1 MGFALGWI
9 ALVLAGVGAAPP
21 AERGQ
26 EQIAYTVRFVET
38 EGVGWRE
45 AVFTRLKP
53 VTRQGAATVWTLS
66 QDATNRLLEDVLKNH
81 AATVLLAPRVTS
93 FEGAPATFFSRRNQ
107 QLVTQVAWNGD
118 EAAPEGASEAV
129 RVGWHTTMV
138 GRKLDQGIL
147 VKLVFEDTEIRA
159 IHQVKLNCASELKCQ
174 AAAASE
180 KSGIDLD
187 DGNTGPLFVPEPFIL
202 NYYVRVFPSGPDCFW
217 PENSMKKEGDNEPTA
232 CCFAAEDD
240 CKDHEVRD
248 VAIDVPEIGS
258 QEVLGEWL
266 VPRGEFLLVSFGA
279 HTIADKD
286 GKAVVKERL
295 AIVGAEAVSGA
306 NVVHRGALEG
316 LPLTPLLPTPISKIP
331 MPVPMAPSR
340 SIPQGSHPDG
350 TPAALPPLPA
360 DETDADSME
369 SDSSEPLPSPQTK
382 KPQQAKPAT
391 DSGANKEAL
400 APFNSPAD
408 LPPLCEPMPTP
419 ETKNPQTLKPATDP
433 RASKAAFAPPRSPT
447 VFLPSVFLARPSV
460 GFQFLLPLS
469 PLSLKLPFSQRL
481 EIEIYGRIVPD
492 GGNGQ

>member
-9 ALVLAGVGAAPP
+9 ALALAGVGAAPP
-21 AERGQ
+21 AIIAPAPERGQ

-66 QDATNRLLEDVLKNH
+66 QDATNRLLEDVLKNP
-81 AATVLLAPRVTS
+81 AAKILQAPRVTS
-93 FEGAPATFFSRRNQ
+93 IDGAPVTVFSRRNQ
-107 QLVTQVAWNGD
+107 QLVTQVAWDGD
-118 EAAPEGASEAV
+118 EAAPKGASEAV
-129 RVGWHTTMV
+129 RVGWHTTMI

-159 IHQVKLNCASELKCQ
+159 IHQVQLNCASELECPNTSSVGTESLKQ
-174 AAAASE
+174 ALRESRARVRARQAHQQTAPSDAGPQ
-180 KSGIDLD
+180 SG
-187 DGNTGPLFVPEPFIL
+187 FERSPFW
-202 NYYVRVFPSGPDCFW
+202 FA
-217 PENSMKKEGDNEPTA
+217 GD
-232 CCFAAEDD
+232 EDD
-240 CKDHEVRD
+240 AVRK
-248 VAIDVPEIGS
+248 VAIDIPEIGS

-266 VPRGEFLLVSFGA
+266 IPHGEFLLVSFGA

-286 GKAVVKERL
+286 GKAIVKERL
-295 AIVGAEAVSGA
+295 AIVGAEAVSEA
-306 NVVHRGALEG
+306 DSVHRGAVEG

-331 MPVPMAPSR
+331 MPAPLAPSR

-360 DETDADSME
+360 DETDAGSME

-382 KPQQAKPAT
+382 KPQQVKPAT
-391 DSGANKEAL
+391 DSGADKEAF
-400 APFNSPAD
+400 ASFKSPAD
-408 LPPLCEPMPTP
+408 LPPLCEPLPTP
-419 ETKNPQTLKPATDP
+419 QTKKPQTLKSAADSG
-433 RASKAAFAPPRSPT
+433 ANKAAFAPPKSPA

-469 PLSLKLPFSQRL
+469 PLSLKLPFNQRL
-481 EIEIYGRIVPD
+481 EIEIYGRMVPD
-492 GGNGQ
+492 GRSQ